1 MSDCCLSAVSG
12 VRLAS
17 VLLTMLRLGSDLCLG
32 AVDYAVWRLTC
43 VSLLLTMLF
52 WDLTCVSVL
61 CLGSD
66 LCLGAVSGI

>member
-1 MSDCCLSAVSG
+1 M
-12 VRLAS
+12 
-17 VLLTMLRLGSDLCLG
+17 LLTTLCLGSDLCLG

-66 LCLGAVSGI
+66 LCLGAVDYAVLGSDLCLGAVSGI